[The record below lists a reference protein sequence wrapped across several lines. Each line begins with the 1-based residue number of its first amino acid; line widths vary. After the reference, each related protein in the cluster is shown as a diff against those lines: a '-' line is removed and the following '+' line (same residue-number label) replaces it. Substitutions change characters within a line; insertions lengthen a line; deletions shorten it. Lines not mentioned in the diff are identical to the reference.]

1 MNGLVSLQEIF
12 ADPLG
17 IFISI
22 REKQHKN
29 GEAKHTCFLRCVYNR
44 IIQKQKIR
52 KYSCLFPVSEEKR
65 FFAMAFPFPMCR
77 SPRCILWQTKKRMF
91 FRQSDL

>member
-1 MNGLVSLQEIF
+1 MNGLVLLQEIF

-29 GEAKHTCFLRCVYNR
+29 GEAKHTCFLCCPY
-44 IIQKQKIR
+44 
-52 KYSCLFPVSEEKR
+52 
-65 FFAMAFPFPMCR
+65 
-77 SPRCILWQTKKRMF
+77 
-91 FRQSDL
+91 